1 MNGWKEAVNQEFID
15 NLIDELERL
24 KYNYKVYGGGEEYY
38 QEVGRI
44 VCAEIQATYDKDVE
58 L

>member
-1 MNGWKEAVNQEFID
+1 MDAWSNAVNSEFID

-24 KYNYKVYGGGEEYY
+24 KSEYEKSQRKEYY

-44 VCAEIQATYDKDVE
+44 ICAEIQATYDKDVE

>member
-1 MNGWKEAVNQEFID
+1 MDVWNNAVNSEFID

-24 KYNYKVYGGGEEYY
+24 KSDYKDADRRKEYY

>member
-1 MNGWKEAVNQEFID
+1 MNGWKEAVNSEFID

-24 KYNYKVYGGGEEYY
+24 KSEYKDSDRRKEYY

-44 VCAEIQATYDKDVE
+44 VCAEIQTTYDKDVE

>member
-1 MNGWKEAVNQEFID
+1 MNGWKEAVNSEFID

-24 KYNYKVYGGGEEYY
+24 KSEYKDSDRKKEYY

-44 VCAEIQATYDKDVE
+44 VCAEIQATYDKDIE